1 MESSQNENTISIEN
15 EMELNVNEMD
25 IDQEEIVRTL
35 KQNESFQIKNNTVE
49 NNEPK
54 ECKQIFKSCIF
65 KEKYQKDITK
75 MHYIGPLIV
84 LMMGKMLKGEVFK
97 SWDQLFVMLILWIML
112 FQALKIE
119 RLNNIW

>member
-1 MESSQNENTISIEN
+1 
-15 EMELNVNEMD
+15 
-25 IDQEEIVRTL
+25 
-35 KQNESFQIKNNTVE
+35 
-49 NNEPK
+49 
-54 ECKQIFKSCIF
+54 
-65 KEKYQKDITK
+65 